1 MNFLKQLK
9 IIVLIIFSGINVV
22 YAQEESKEI
31 FQDTLKAKSELIAGK
46 IDPYWLTVTYDK
58 TTHIIF
64 PAKIKYVDLGSE
76 HLIAGKADEAEN
88 ILRLKAAT
96 RNFEPETNFSVVTED
111 GRFYSFNVF
120 YSDYPASLNYDVLK
134 MERTVSK
141 EKSANVLLEE
151 LSGDYAPVIEAGFKT
166 IYQRNKKVI
175 KHIASKSFGITFQ
188 LKSIYVYE
196 GKFYFHLELKNPSNV
211 SYPIDLIS
219 FKIVDRKTAKRTAI
233 QEKEITPV
241 RMFLPLEPV
250 QSRSAES
257 NVFLIN
263 QFTLSEDKMLVIE
276 LFETNGGRHQRIE
289 VQNDDLIRAKQ
300 LTDLPLLF

>member
-1 MNFLKQLK
+1 MKTIRLLLILMILSLNQL
-9 IIVLIIFSGINVV
+9 
-22 YAQEESKEI
+22 YAQEEINTDSV
-31 FQDTLKAKSELIAGK
+31 KSSSRLALGK
-46 IDPYWLTVTYDK
+46 IEPYWLTVTYDK

-64 PAKIKYVDLGSE
+64 PSKIKYVDLGSE

-88 ILRLKAAT
+88 VLRIKAAT

-111 GRFYSFNVF
+111 GKFYSFNVF
-120 YSDYPASLNYDVLK
+120 YSEYPASLNYDVLK
-134 MERTVSK
+134 MERIVSK

-151 LSGDYAPVIEAGFKT
+151 LSGEYAPVIEAGFKS
-166 IYQRNKKVI
+166 IYKRNKKNI
-175 KHIASKSFGITFQ
+175 RHIASESFGITFL
-188 LKSIYVYE
+188 LKSIYVFE
-196 GKFYFHLELKNPSNV
+196 GKFFFHLEVKNRSNV
-211 SYPIDLIS
+211 SYPIDYIS

-276 LFETNGGRHQRIE
+276 LFETNGGRHQRLE

-300 LTDLPLLF
+300 LTDLSLLF

>member
-1 MNFLKQLK
+1 MKTIRLLLILMILSLNQL
-9 IIVLIIFSGINVV
+9 
-22 YAQEESKEI
+22 YAQEEINTDSV
-31 FQDTLKAKSELIAGK
+31 KSSSRLALGK
-46 IDPYWLTVTYDK
+46 IEPYWLTVTYDK

-64 PAKIKYVDLGSE
+64 PSKIKYVDLGSE

-88 ILRLKAAT
+88 VLRIKAAT

-111 GRFYSFNVF
+111 GKFYSFNVF
-120 YSDYPASLNYDVLK
+120 YSEYPASLNYDVLK
-134 MERTVSK
+134 MERIVSK

-151 LSGDYAPVIEAGFKT
+151 LSGEYAPVIEAGFKS
-166 IYQRNKKVI
+166 IYKRNKKNI
-175 KHIASKSFGITFQ
+175 RHIASESFGITFL
-188 LKSIYVYE
+188 LKSIYVFE
-196 GKFYFHLELKNPSNV
+196 GKFFFHLEVKNRSNV
-211 SYPIDLIS
+211 SYPIDYIS

-276 LFETNGGRHQRIE
+276 LFETNGGRHQRLE

>member
-1 MNFLKQLK
+1 MILSLNQL
-9 IIVLIIFSGINVV
+9 
-22 YAQEESKEI
+22 YAQEEINTDSV
-31 FQDTLKAKSELIAGK
+31 KSSSRLALGK
-46 IDPYWLTVTYDK
+46 IEPYWLTVTYDK

-64 PAKIKYVDLGSE
+64 PSKIKYVDLGSE

-88 ILRLKAAT
+88 VLRIKAAT

-111 GRFYSFNVF
+111 GKFYSFNVF
-120 YSDYPASLNYDVLK
+120 YSEYPASLNYDVLK
-134 MERTVSK
+134 MERIVSK

-151 LSGDYAPVIEAGFKT
+151 LSGEYAPVIEAGFKS
-166 IYQRNKKVI
+166 IYKRNKKNI
-175 KHIASKSFGITFQ
+175 RHIASESFGITFL
-188 LKSIYVYE
+188 LKSIYVFE
-196 GKFYFHLELKNPSNV
+196 GKFFFHLEVKNRSNV
-211 SYPIDLIS
+211 SYPIDYIS

-276 LFETNGGRHQRIE
+276 LFETNGGRHQRLE

-300 LTDLPLLF
+300 LTDLSLLF

>member
-1 MNFLKQLK
+1 MKTIRLLLILMILSLNQL
-9 IIVLIIFSGINVV
+9 
-22 YAQEESKEI
+22 YAQEEINTDSV
-31 FQDTLKAKSELIAGK
+31 KSSSRLALGK
-46 IDPYWLTVTYDK
+46 IEPYWLTVTYDK

-64 PAKIKYVDLGSE
+64 PSKIKYVDLGSE

-88 ILRLKAAT
+88 VLRIKAAT

-111 GRFYSFNVF
+111 GKFYSFNVF
-120 YSDYPASLNYDVLK
+120 YSEYPASLNYDVLK
-134 MERTVSK
+134 MERIVSK

-151 LSGDYAPVIEAGFKT
+151 LSGEYAPVIEAGFKS
-166 IYQRNKKVI
+166 IYKRNKKNI
-175 KHIASKSFGITFQ
+175 RHIASESFGITFL
-188 LKSIYVYE
+188 LKSIYVFE
-196 GKFYFHLELKNPSNV
+196 GKFFFHLEVKNRSNV
-211 SYPIDLIS
+211 SYPIDYIS

-241 RMFLPLEPV
+241 RMFLPLEPI

-276 LFETNGGRHQRIE
+276 LFETNGGRHQRLE

>member
-1 MNFLKQLK
+1 MILSLNQL
-9 IIVLIIFSGINVV
+9 
-22 YAQEESKEI
+22 YAQEEINTDSV
-31 FQDTLKAKSELIAGK
+31 KSSSRLALGK
-46 IDPYWLTVTYDK
+46 IEPYWLTVTYDK

-64 PAKIKYVDLGSE
+64 PSKIKYVDLGSE

-88 ILRLKAAT
+88 VLRIKAAT

-111 GRFYSFNVF
+111 GKFYSFNVF
-120 YSDYPASLNYDVLK
+120 YSEYPASLNYDVLK
-134 MERTVSK
+134 MERIVSK

-151 LSGDYAPVIEAGFKT
+151 LSGEYAPVIEAGFKS
-166 IYQRNKKVI
+166 IYKRNKKNI
-175 KHIASKSFGITFQ
+175 RHIASESFGITFL
-188 LKSIYVYE
+188 LKSIYVFE
-196 GKFYFHLELKNPSNV
+196 GKFFFHLEVKNRSNV
-211 SYPIDLIS
+211 SYPIDYIS

-276 LFETNGGRHQRIE
+276 LFETNGGRHQRLE